1 MPDSERDSAD
11 HLRAEARP
19 AAAPAPAAAADAGE
33 ELDSRTLFA
42 AGRRRVIVHQ
52 GERYC
57 LQLTRAGKLL
67 LTK

>member
-1 MPDSERDSAD
+1 MSLRANAPATVVADPRSEREDASTAMHD
-11 HLRAEARP
+11 H
-19 AAAPAPAAAADAGE
+19 GE
-33 ELDSRTLFA
+33 IDSRTLFA
-42 AGRRRVIVHQ
+42 GLRRRVIVHQ

>member
-1 MPDSERDSAD
+1 MPASERD
-11 HLRAEARP
+11 R
-19 AAAPAPAAAADAGE
+19 ADADCVGAE
-33 ELDSRTLFA
+33 LPTTASAIDRATADELDSRTLFA
-42 AGRRRVIVHQ
+42 ATRRRTIVHQ

>member
-1 MPDSERDSAD
+1 MSFRAVPPADLASSPCGER
-11 HLRAEARP
+11 
-19 AAAPAPAAAADAGE
+19 ADAPKPTRDGDE
-33 ELDSRTLFA
+33 IDSRILL
-42 AGRRRVIVHQ
+42 AGLRRRVIVHQ